1 MFFFIFPISLSIYKA
16 NDKFDNQIFLK
27 KVMSILS
34 KSLDFMLAIENN
46 RNL

>member
-1 MFFFIFPISLSIYKA
+1 MGGQNRPYIRYG
-16 NDKFDNQIFLK
+16 FLME